1 MRSAIFLASAGLVF
15 AGPAEEFFEQRIR
28 PLLAAKCHEC
38 HGTKTATSGLRLDTR
53 EGARRG
59 GTRGP
64 AVVPGRP
71 DVSVLLRAV
80 SYEDPDLKM
89 PPTGRLSDQQ
99 IADLGEWVRL
109 GAPDPRDENAPPPV
123 SAGPNRALRHW
134 AYQPYKGHPA
144 PRVRDGRWPAN
155 WIDRFVLAKLEAKR
169 LRPAPPAD
177 RRTLIRRL
185 TFDLTGLPP
194 APAEVE
200 AFVRD
205 KSPRAYEK
213 LVDRLLA
220 SPHYGER
227 WARHWLDLAR
237 YAETDGHEFDREKPN
252 AWRYRDYLIRAF
264 NADVPYDQLVR
275 EHLAGDLV
283 TNIRYTPDGR
293 LAESPLGTSFYALGE
308 ERNAADDLA
317 EVRMEKID
325 NQIDAIG
332 KTFLGLTIACAR
344 CHDHKFDPISTRDYY
359 AMAGVVGSKQ
369 VLQASLDSPDA
380 ARQAAEWVN
389 ELAALQREIAAK
401 ITPARPALN
410 RLKPREGDIVIAD
423 FGIAEP
429 VGQAPGGWRA
439 DGPAFARLFQWGVP
453 PELTG
458 FLTSKTFRASKAF
471 LHVRLAGAADSTSA
485 RQPGRLRVS
494 LVGDGRDLAI
504 TPDPSGKFTW
514 KTSGLGKMLG
524 ELAFIEIADRNPN
537 GQIIVDKIV
546 LSDSRTPPEMEGEP
560 AEPAA
565 IPVEP
570 DAELGVLL
578 GRRAALLARM
588 PEPAYGLVCVEDAP
602 RNMRL
607 HRGGNH
613 KNLGEEIPRGAP
625 SLFDAGADGFAE
637 GSGRLALARALTDPK
652 NPLTA
657 RVMVNRIWRRHFGEG
672 LVRTPDNFGLTGE
685 RPTHPE
691 LLDTLAARFLEGG
704 WSIKKLQKE
713 IAMTASYRMSSR
725 ADARAEAIDPDN
737 RLLHHMPVRRLEA
750 ESIRDAILA
759 VSGALDPK
767 MYGPSVPPHISE
779 YQDGRGKPPTGPLDG
794 DGRRSIYVGVRRN
807 FLPPLLVAFDYP
819 MTVSTIGRRG
829 VSTVPSQALAL
840 MNNEFVIKQAARWAD
855 SLQSAA
861 PDDLSR
867 IRLMFAAAYGRP
879 AGPEEVQRAL
889 KFLDEQEKRYES
901 ADARFRAAA
910 DLAHVIFN
918 SKEFIF
924 IR

>member
-1 MRSAIFLASAGLVF
+1 MRTAIFLASAGLVF
-15 AGPAEEFFEQRIR
+15 GGPAEDFFEQRIR
-28 PLLAAKCHEC
+28 PLLAAQCYEC
-38 HGTKTATSGLRLDTR
+38 HDTKTATSGLRLDSR
-53 EGARRG
+53 EGARTG

-64 AVVPGRP
+64 AVVPERP

-80 SYEDPDLKM
+80 SYEDPALKM
-89 PPTGRLSDQQ
+89 PPAGRLTDQQ
-99 IADLGEWVRL
+99 IADLNEWVRL
-109 GAPDPRDENAPPPV
+109 GAPDPRDGIAPEAV
-123 SAGPNRALRHW
+123 SAARNRALRHW
-134 AYQPYKGHPA
+134 AFQPYKAHPT
-144 PRVRDGRWPAN
+144 PRVRDTAWPAN
-155 WIDRFVLAKLEAKR
+155 RIDRFVLAKLEAKA
-169 LRPAPPAD
+169 LRPALPAD

-194 APAEVE
+194 SPAEVE

-213 LVDRLLA
+213 VADRLLA

-227 WARHWLDLAR
+227 WARRWLDLAR

-264 NADVPYDQLVR
+264 NSDLPYDQLIR

-283 TNIRYTPDGR
+283 TNVRYTADGK

-369 VLQASLDSPDA
+369 VLQASLDSPER
-380 ARQAAEWVN
+380 AREAAEWVA
-389 ELAALQREIAAK
+389 ELADVQRQLAAK
-401 ITPARPALN
+401 VAKERARPAAV
-410 RLKPREGDIVIAD
+410 KPRDGDLVIAD

-429 VGQAPGGWRA
+429 TGKIPDGWRA
-439 DGPAFARLFQWGVP
+439 DGPAFARLFQWSVP
-453 PELTG
+453 PQLTG
-458 FLTSKTFRASKAF
+458 FLTSKTFRAEKAYM
-471 LHVRLAGAADSTSA
+471 HVRLAGTADSTST
-485 RQPGRLRVS
+485 RQPGQLRVS

-504 TPDPSGKFTW
+504 TPDASGNFTW

-524 ELAFIEIADRNPN
+524 ELAFIEIADRN
-537 GQIIVDKIV
+537 GKGHIIVDKIV
-546 LSDSRTPPEMEGEP
+546 LSDSRTPPELEAEPLALSGIP
-560 AEPAA
+560 AEPDPETKA
-565 IPVEP
+565 
-570 DAELGVLL
+570 LL
-578 GRRAALLARM
+578 DRRAALLARM
-588 PEPAYGLVCVEDAP
+588 PEPAYGLVCVEDLP
-602 RNMRL
+602 RNMPL

-613 KNLGEEIPRGAP
+613 KNLGDEVPRGAP
-625 SLFDAGADGFAE
+625 SLIAAGHSGFDA
-637 GSGRLALARALTDPK
+637 GSGRLALAGALTGPQ

-657 RVMVNRIWRRHFGEG
+657 RVIVNRVWRSHFGEG
-672 LVRTPDNFGLTGE
+672 LVRTVDNFGLTGE

-691 LLDTLAARFLEGG
+691 LLDTLAARFVEGG
-704 WSIKKLQKE
+704 WSLKKLHKE
-713 IAMTASYRMSSR
+713 IVMSTAYRMSSR
-725 ADARAEAIDPDN
+725 ANAGAARTDPDN

-750 ESIRDAILA
+750 EAIRDSILA
-759 VSGALDPK
+759 VSGALDTR

-779 YQDGRGKPPTGPLDG
+779 YQDGRGKPPSGPLDG
-794 DGRRSIYVGVRRN
+794 DGRRSIYIGVRRN
-807 FLPPLLVAFDYP
+807 FLPPMFLAFDYP

-840 MNNEFVIKQAARWAD
+840 MNNEFVLKQAARWAD
-855 SLQSAA
+855 ALQAA
-861 PDDLSR
+861 ASDDASR
-867 IRLMFAAAYGRP
+867 LHIMFHTAYGRP
-879 AGPEEVQRAL
+879 IEQAELRRAL
-889 KFLDEQEKRYES
+889 KFLDEQERRYQS
-901 ADARFRAAA
+901 ADARFRAMT
-910 DLAHVIFN
+910 DLAHVLFN